1 LDVENVRSEGLN
13 IIAPW
18 NDLISFDIAE
28 QQIEETMD
36 VLSVDGLSISLDV
49 SIRYRPKANEIG
61 YLYQSFRDQ
70 YVNNLVRPELR
81 SAVRRII
88 GEYTPEELY
97 ATKRQEIE
105 TAIQLSTE
113 RVLDTNHVEL
123 TALLFRSIKLPE
135 TIKQSIEDKLKAD
148 QESQK
153 REYLQEIAEKD
164 AQIQITQAKGKA
176 EANRILSASLTDKIL
191 QEKGIQATE
200 ELAKSPN
207 TKIVIVGSSKD
218 GLPIILGGN

>member
-1 LDVENVRSEGLN
+1 M
-13 IIAPW
+13 P
-18 NDLISFDIAE
+18 
-28 QQIEETMD
+28 Q
-36 VLSVDGLSISLDV
+36 
-49 SIRYRPKANEIG
+49 
-61 YLYQSFRDQ
+61 
-70 YVNNLVRPELR
+70 
-81 SAVRRII
+81 
-88 GEYTPEELY
+88 
-97 ATKRQEIE
+97 KRQEIE